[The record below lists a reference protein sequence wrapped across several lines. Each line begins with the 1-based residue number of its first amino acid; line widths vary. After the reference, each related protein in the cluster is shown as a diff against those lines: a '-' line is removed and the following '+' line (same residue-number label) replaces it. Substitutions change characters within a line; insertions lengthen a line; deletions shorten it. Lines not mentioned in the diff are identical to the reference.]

1 MCLPAPLLSS
11 PPAPLSATVPC
22 FSDSTGFLSQ
32 TYVVLALF
40 SHSEP
45 LYLHISKGWSCHGVV
60 PLPVTIT
67 VNMGAQCLGAI
78 RFVHV
83 LLYLNISLTPHP
95 CPSSPLVPPLLP
107 SLVLLSSL
115 SPPSSIG
122 PFFCKRGVKKTG
134 VFELS
139 VQYVSSLSP
148 CSPCP
153 LDCPR
158 WVCFVQEVGTID
170 VSLYVPVEHLWLLSL
185 AAVNKHVLV
194 EDSETLSFL
203 ISLFS
208 FYRLS
213 ILYVGVQKSFKSKHF
228 YLYSSLS
235 L

>member
-1 MCLPAPLLSS
+1 M
-11 PPAPLSATVPC
+11 
-22 FSDSTGFLSQ
+22 
-32 TYVVLALF
+32 LALF

-83 LLYLNISLTPHP
+83 LLYLNISLNPP
-95 CPSSPLVPPLLP
+95 VLLLLWSLLFSPLSSSFPLCLLHHP
-107 SLVLLSSL
+107 SALFSVKGGL
-115 SPPSSIG
+115 
-122 PFFCKRGVKKTG
+122 KKTG

-213 ILYVGVQKSFKSKHF
+213 ILYVGVQKSFKSKNFIYTVVYPFSPQSHR
-228 YLYSSLS
+228 
-235 L
+235 

>member
-1 MCLPAPLLSS
+1 MVLPWSG
-11 PPAPLSATVPC
+11 SAACYDHCKYGSTVP
-22 FSDSTGFLSQ
+22 GG
-32 TYVVLALF
+32 Y
-40 SHSEP
+40 
-45 LYLHISKGWSCHGVV
+45 
-60 PLPVTIT
+60 TICT
-67 VNMGAQCLGAI
+67 CS
-78 RFVHV
+78 FVFE
-83 LLYLNISLTPHP
+83 YKSNPPPPHP

-115 SPPSSIG
+115 SPPSSIS